1 MPSAFHLIPF
11 IKKDLGGGVLFEGPF
26 VFFCFTFG
34 LPSVFHLDQLF
45 ERADDAKG
53 VLCSLFRRD
62 MGNLFGWEMES

>member
-1 MPSAFHLIPF
+1 MLSAFHLKPF
-11 IKKDLGGGVLFEGPF
+11 IEKDLGVVLFEGPF
-26 VFFCFTFG
+26 IFFCFSFG

-62 MGNLFGWEMES
+62 MGNFFGWEMES